1 MALTVT
7 NRMVMYVGG
16 FRQTMMRAEGAAAA
30 ATDDSRLRL
39 AFARGGVSVAP
50 ISTTTGAGDM
60 TVTWTTVTQTALG
73 AMRGYVL
80 MSLSNATLT
89 EVGSFIGWGW

>member
-1 MALTVT
+1 MAMTIT
-7 NRMVMYVGG
+7 NRLTMYVGG
-16 FRQTMMRAEGAAAA
+16 FRQSMFRAENAAAA
-30 ATDDSRLRL
+30 ATDDTRLRM

-60 TVTWTTVTQTALG
+60 TVTWSTITGTALG
-73 AMRGYVL
+73 ASRGYVL
-80 MSLSNATLT
+80 CSMSNATLT